1 MLPGIHQFDLT
12 DRVAIVTGASKGLGR
27 AMAEGLA
34 SAGARVVVTSRHED
48 ESRATAEQITAEY
61 GHAALGLKADV
72 GEEHEV
78 QRMVEQTL
86 DKFQRIDILV
96 NNAGINIRKRPED
109 LAPEEWREVL
119 SVNLDAVF
127 YCSRAAYPPMK
138 HVGRGKIIN
147 IGSLMSIFGNAK
159 ASAYGASKGGVV
171 QLTKSLAIAWA
182 ADGIQVNAILPGWI
196 DTDLTRGAR
205 EQLPGLEE
213 VVQTRTPEGRWGMP
227 SDLGGPAVFFAS
239 SASDFVTG
247 TTLLVDGGFAA
258 D

>member
-1 MLPGIHQFDLT
+1 MSMFDLT
-12 DRVAIVTGASKGLGR
+12 GKVAIVTGGSRGIGLGI
-27 AMAEGLA
+27 AQAL
-34 SAGARVVVTSRHED
+34 AGAGAAIAVAARNPEQSDDAVRMIQSTG
-48 ESRATAEQITAEY
+48 ATAVSVPTDVAEPD
-61 GHAALGLKADV
+61 AVQAMVDETVRRLGRL
-72 GEEHEV
+72 
-78 QRMVEQTL
+78 
-86 DKFQRIDILV
+86 DILV

-109 LAPEEWREVL
+109 LAPEEWRQVL

-127 YCSRAAYPPMK
+127 YCSRAAYPAMK
-138 HVGRGKIIN
+138 DAGSGKIIN

-196 DTDLTRGAR
+196 DTDLTQEAR
-205 EQLPGLEE
+205 LQLPGLEE

-227 SDLGGPAVFFAS
+227 SDLGGPAVFLAS
-239 SASDFVTG
+239 PASDFVTG
-247 TTLLVDGGFAA
+247 TTLIVDGGFAA

>member
-1 MLPGIHQFDLT
+1 MSMFDLT
-12 DRVAIVTGASKGLGR
+12 GKVAIVTGGSRGIGLGITQ
-27 AMAEGLA
+27 AL
-34 SAGARVVVTSRHED
+34 AGAGAAIAVAARNPEQSDDAVRMIQSTG
-48 ESRATAEQITAEY
+48 ATAVSVPTDVAEPD
-61 GHAALGLKADV
+61 AVQAMVDETVRRLGRL
-72 GEEHEV
+72 
-78 QRMVEQTL
+78 
-86 DKFQRIDILV
+86 DILV

-109 LAPEEWREVL
+109 LAPEEWRQVL

-127 YCSRAAYPPMK
+127 YCSRAAYPAMK
-138 HVGRGKIIN
+138 DAGSGKIIN

-196 DTDLTRGAR
+196 DTDLTQEAR
-205 EQLPGLEE
+205 LQLPGLEE

-227 SDLGGPAVFFAS
+227 SDLGGPAVFLAS
-239 SASDFVTG
+239 PASDFVTG
-247 TTLLVDGGFAA
+247 TTLIVDGGFAA

>member
-1 MLPGIHQFDLT
+1 MSMFDLT
-12 DRVAIVTGASKGLGR
+12 GKVAIVTGGSRGIGLGI
-27 AMAEGLA
+27 AQAL
-34 SAGARVVVTSRHED
+34 AGAGAAIAVAARNPEQSDDAVRMIQSTG
-48 ESRATAEQITAEY
+48 ATAVSVPTDVAEPD
-61 GHAALGLKADV
+61 AVQAMVDETVRRLGRL
-72 GEEHEV
+72 
-78 QRMVEQTL
+78 
-86 DKFQRIDILV
+86 DILV

-109 LAPEEWREVL
+109 LAPEEWRQVL

-127 YCSRAAYPPMK
+127 FCSRAAYPAMK
-138 HVGRGKIIN
+138 DAGSGKIIN

-196 DTDLTRGAR
+196 DTDLTQEAR
-205 EQLPGLEE
+205 LQLPGLEE

-227 SDLGGPAVFFAS
+227 SDLGGPAVFLAS
-239 SASDFVTG
+239 PASDFVTG
-247 TTLLVDGGFAA
+247 TTLIVDGGFAA

>member
-1 MLPGIHQFDLT
+1 MSMFDLT
-12 DRVAIVTGASKGLGR
+12 GKVAIVTGGSRGIGLGI
-27 AMAEGLA
+27 AEAL
-34 SAGARVVVTSRHED
+34 AGAGAAIVVAARDPQQCD
-48 ESRATAEQITAEY
+48 EAVRQIQATGATAVSAPTNVADPE
-61 GHAALGLKADV
+61 AAQAMVDETVGRLGRL
-72 GEEHEV
+72 
-78 QRMVEQTL
+78 
-86 DKFQRIDILV
+86 DILV

-127 YCSRAAYPPMK
+127 YCSRAAYPAMK
-138 HVGRGKIIN
+138 DVGRGKIIN

>member
-1 MLPGIHQFDLT
+1 MSMFDLT
-12 DRVAIVTGASKGLGR
+12 GKVAIVTGGSRGIGLGI
-27 AMAEGLA
+27 AQAL
-34 SAGARVVVTSRHED
+34 AGAGAAIAVAARNPEQSDDAVRMIQSTGAKAMSVPTDVAEPDAVQAMVD
-48 ESRATAEQITAEY
+48 ETVRR
-61 GHAALGLKADV
+61 LGRL
-72 GEEHEV
+72 
-78 QRMVEQTL
+78 
-86 DKFQRIDILV
+86 DILV

-109 LAPEEWREVL
+109 LAPEEWRQVL

-127 YCSRAAYPPMK
+127 YCSRAAYPAMK
-138 HVGRGKIIN
+138 DAGSGKIIN

-196 DTDLTRGAR
+196 DTDLTQEAR
-205 EQLPGLEE
+205 LQLPGLEE

-227 SDLGGPAVFFAS
+227 SDLGGPAVFLAS
-239 SASDFVTG
+239 PASDFVTG
-247 TTLLVDGGFAA
+247 TTLIVDGGFAA